1 VNTAIEVQH
10 VDPQAPV
17 VVTEAAVRHF
27 RQQILAAKAAGLRLS
42 VKESGCT
49 GYMYVM
55 DLVDAPP
62 ADDLLMQL
70 AEDVR
75 LWIDRGSLPILRG
88 TTVDFV
94 REGLNSL
101 LRFGNPNAKDYC
113 GCGESFSIDG
123 EVRA

>member
-1 VNTAIEVQH
+1 VNTAIEVEH

-75 LWIDRGSLPILRG
+75 LWIDRGSLPVLRG

-123 EVRA
+123 EARA

>member
-1 VNTAIEVQH
+1 MEVQH

-17 VVTEAAVRHF
+17 TVTDAAVRHF
-27 RQQILAAKAAGLRLS
+27 RQQILAANAAGLRLS

-49 GYMYVM
+49 GYMYVL
-55 DLVDAPP
+55 DLAEAPP

-70 AEDVR
+70 ADDVR
-75 LWIDRGSLPILRG
+75 LWIDRASLPVLRG
-88 TTVDFV
+88 TTVDYV

-113 GCGESFSIDG
+113 GCGESFSIEAG
-123 EVRA
+123 AGA